1 MEQIEKKIEQKI
13 EKKFKKGI
21 TKVVKITFAIIF
33 GILVAFLIGYVVM
46 RLWNW
51 LMPDLFGLTTI
62 SYWQAV
68 GVLVLAKLFFGM
80 GNCSSRGSGKHKNKF
95 KNRKCGPIRKD
106 FSEWEH
112 YDKFWQEEGE
122 TAFKEYVERNK
133 KEE

>member
-13 EKKFKKGI
+13 ERKLKRTVPKVFKVFFMI
-21 TKVVKITFAIIF
+21 LM
-33 GILVAFLIGYVVM
+33 GILFAFLVGYVVM

-51 LMPDLFGLTTI
+51 LIPDLFGLTTI
-62 SYWQAV
+62 TYWQAV

-95 KNRKCGPIRKD
+95 KNRKCEPMRKD

-112 YDKFWQEEGE
+112 YDKFWKEEGE
-122 TAFKEYVERNK
+122 NAFKEYVERNK